1 MNTNEDLTNLRANV
15 AELDEDEK
23 LALAAFLSLECT
35 TQVTFPVF
43 QDTESFREPV
53 KNAFES
59 SAKFDRAAK
68 LSFARELIGFC
79 QDAEEDA
86 DDNGLDELCDG
97 YPGYWDEDC
106 G

>member
-1 MNTNEDLTNLRANV
+1 MIENDDLTTLRSNV

-43 QDTESFREPV
+43 RGTESFREPV
-53 KNAFES
+53 KNAFKS
-59 SAKFDRAAK
+59 SAQFDRAAK

-79 QDAEEDA
+79 QEAEEDE
-86 DDNGLDELCDG
+86 DDNGLEEPCYG